1 MKRKLGLATAL
12 GASLLALSLSIGTEV
27 KADATI
33 YRLYNPQN
41 GEHLYT
47 TDRNERDVLYTKAG
61 WGYEGEAWYAPDE
74 GVPVYRLYNAR
85 LQNHLYTSDLNEIN
99 VLTSIHGWTKD
110 NNGQALFYSGG
121 EVSIYRLY
129 NRALRGLHHWTT
141 DVNEYNVLPSHGWKQ
156 EGETFKATRLG
167 FPIKTQYY
175 KPGGTPPS
183 TPPTTPPAD
192 KPKPGGNTPGNNLPS
207 SGTYKFKKR
216 TAVRSQ
222 AKVSA
227 PIQFYYDAGQ
237 SVFYDQKLTA
247 DGHTW
252 ISYVSNSGAR
262 RYIQVD

>member
-12 GASLLALSLSIGTEV
+12 GASLLALSLSTGAEV

-33 YRLYNPQN
+33 YRLYNPRN

-47 TDRNERDVLYTKAG
+47 TDRNERDVLYTKGG

-74 GVPVYRLYNAR
+74 GTPVYRLYNAR

-99 VLTSIHGWTKD
+99 VLTTIHGWTQD
-110 NNGQALFYSGG
+110 NDGKPLFYSGG

-129 NRALRGLHHWTT
+129 NHALRGLHHWTT
-141 DVNEYNVLPSHGWKQ
+141 DVNEYNVLPKHGWKQ

-167 FPIKTQYY
+167 LPVKTQFYNQ
-175 KPGGTPPS
+175 GVTPPQ
-183 TPPTTPPAD
+183 TPPAEQ
-192 KPKPGGNTPGNNLPS
+192 PKQGGNTPKNDLPN
-207 SGTYKFKKR
+207 SGTYKFKKK
-216 TAVRSQ
+216 TAVRGQ

-252 ISYVSNSGAR
+252 ISYVSNRGAR